1 MNISNFL
8 LLNSHPVQLPPQ
20 VPPHGIQHGK
30 DQHHHRHDQ
39 TKDQHHHRHDQT
51 EGKRR
56 HSGCGCTDPGGGI
69 AGCPSG
75 NKGKDNAARYTAARL
90 AAYIETHGPQY

>member
-8 LLNSHPVQLPPQ
+8 LLNSHPVQLPPH
-20 VPPHGIQHGK
+20 VPPHGIPHGK

-39 TKDQHHHRHDQT
+39 T
-51 EGKRR
+51 EVKRR

>member
-20 VPPHGIQHGK
+20 VPPHGIPHGR
-30 DQHHHRHDQ
+30 DQHHYDR
-39 TKDQHHHRHDQT
+39 T
-51 EGKRR
+51 EVKRR

-75 NKGKDNAARYTAARL
+75 NKGKDNAALSVATRL